1 MYPKRSSLTNV
12 QICQFCYNN
21 IKTTMNGLCPACRR
35 PYDDKPHSFKNVT
48 QEELLQFEKNK
59 LAQQKKR
66 AAAKQK
72 EAQKREADN
81 LSRKHLAG
89 LRVRQKNLVYVTGMR
104 PKIQGDRVAELLR
117 ANDYFGQYGEI
128 IKVVVSKSKDAAHTP
143 NQPVGIYV
151 TFARKED
158 AAACIEAI
166 NARAETGDGKI
177 RYGFPLSTYWQRLTA
192 ALLEHNTGQRNTAR
206 HTYAARHAT
215 IATAC
220 SYTNLASLP
229 KASRDRIFRT

>member
-1 MYPKRSSLTNV
+1 MLRHFHHPYSFHQSAFTNRP

-35 PYDDKPHSFKNVT
+35 PYDDKPFQFKNVT
-48 QEELLQFEKNK
+48 PEELLQHSQLKA
-59 LAQQKKR
+59 AQQKKK

-72 EAQKREADN
+72 EVQKREADN

-89 LRVRQKNLVYVTGMR
+89 LRVRQKNLVYVTGMK

-117 ANDYFGQYGEI
+117 GKEYFGQYGDI
-128 IKVVVSKSKDAAHTP
+128 IKVVVSKSKDAAYTL

-151 TFARKED
+151 TFTRKDD

-166 NARAETGDGKI
+166 NQAAQSGDGKI
-177 RYGFPLSTYWQRLTA
+177 R
-192 ALLEHNTGQRNTAR
+192 
-206 HTYAARHAT
+206 
-215 IATAC
+215 
-220 SYTNLASLP
+220 
-229 KASRDRIFRT
+229 